1 MTDKSEIIAQ
11 QNDLFRKHIGM
22 IESDFIEV
30 KGKYN
35 MTQGVASLTNFQKL
49 DTLIKL
55 WGYND
60 FNEDN
65 DPYGEHDCGRFTLD
79 ENKQDILWKI
89 DYYDTKYLYG
99 SEDPSNLKITRRIL
113 TVMLPCEY

>member
-1 MTDKSEIIAQ
+1 MDTKSKIIAK
-11 QNDLFRKHIGM
+11 QNDLFRKNIGTL
-22 IESDFIEV
+22 ESNLLEV

-35 MTQGVASLTNFQKL
+35 MTIGVHNLSNFQKL

-55 WGYND
+55 WEYND

-65 DPYGEHDCGRFTLD
+65 DPHGEHDYGRFQLD
-79 ENKQDILWKI
+79 ENKQDIIWKI

-99 SEDPSNLKITRRIL
+99 SEDPSNLEITRRVL